1 MHYFLKNLLKHRAQH
16 CCTVCPP
23 LKHLVQRCAQQF
35 WIVSEVELDP
45 TSETVARN
53 VSRNIG
59 MGGHTLKH
67 CVARDVSANVS
78 GNVSPCVRALSHVV
92 AMRQVPGLVSMPA
105 YTFATTKIDRLN
117 DRP

>member
-1 MHYFLKNLLKHRAQH
+1 M
-16 CCTVCPP
+16 
-23 LKHLVQRCAQQF
+23 QRCAQQF

-78 GNVSPCVRALSHVV
+78 GNVAPCVRAFTL
-92 AMRQVPGLVSMPA
+92 GYLW
-105 YTFATTKIDRLN
+105 LN
-117 DRP
+117 METSLMLDAKGSGIIFQ